1 MAHKATIY
9 KAAVNVADLDRNQ
22 FLDAT
27 LTLAR
32 HPSETQERM
41 MLRLLAWIKYANERL
56 QFTRGL
62 SAEEEPEAWL
72 RNDHMGIDL
81 WIELGLPDERRIKK
95 ACTQSA
101 EVALFTYN
109 SRAAEIW
116 WQQNKNKCSQFNN
129 LSVWY
134 LDDEQLAKLS
144 AFAGRTMILQ
154 ATIQDGAIWLSDA
167 ENNLEIHLVAWQSR
181 S

>member
-1 MAHKATIY
+1 MALKATIY
-9 KAAVNVADLDRNQ
+9 KAMVNVADLDRNK
-22 FLDAT
+22 FLDSN

-41 MLRLLAWIKYANERL
+41 MLRLLAWIKYADERL
-56 QFTRGL
+56 QFSRGL
-62 SAEEEPEAWL
+62 SAEEEPEIWQH
-72 RNDHMGIDL
+72 NDHLGIDL
-81 WIELGLPDERRIKK
+81 WVELGLPEERRVKK
-95 ACTQSA
+95 ACSQSA

-116 WQQNKNKCSQFNN
+116 WQQNQNKLSQFKN
-129 LSVWY
+129 LSIWY

-144 AFAGRTMILQ
+144 AFGTRSMNLQ

-167 ENNLEIHLVAWQSR
+167 ENNVEIHFTAWLCH
-181 S
+181 

>member
-1 MAHKATIY
+1 MALKATIY

-41 MLRLLAWIKYANERL
+41 ILRLLAWIKYANERL

-95 ACTQSA
+95 ACTQST

>member
-1 MAHKATIY
+1 MALKATIY
-9 KAAVNVADLDRNQ
+9 KATVNVADLDRNQ

-41 MLRLLAWIKYANERL
+41 MLRLLAWIKFANERL

-62 SAEEEPEAWL
+62 SAEDEPEAWL

-81 WIELGLPDERRIKK
+81 WIELGLPEERRIKK
-95 ACTQSA
+95 ACTQSK

-109 SRAAEIW
+109 SRAAQVW
-116 WQQNKNKCSQFNN
+116 WQQNQSKLAGFSN
-129 LSVWY
+129 LSIWY
-134 LDDEQLAKLS
+134 LDDEQLAQLS
-144 AFAGRTMILQ
+144 AFASRTMVLQ

-167 ENNLEIHLVAWQSR
+167 ENNLEIHLTSWQSAA
-181 S
+181 

>member
-1 MAHKATIY
+1 MALKATIY
-9 KAAVNVADLDRNQ
+9 KAMVNVADLDRNQ

-32 HPSETQERM
+32 HPSETQERL
-41 MLRLLAWIKYANERL
+41 MLRLLAWIKHAHERL

-62 SAEEEPEAWL
+62 SAEEEPDAWL
-72 RNDHMGIDL
+72 RNDHLGIDL
-81 WIELGLPDERRIKK
+81 WLEMGLPDERRIKK
-95 ACTQSA
+95 ACTQAA
-101 EVALFTYN
+101 EVALFAYN

-116 WQQNKNKCSQFNN
+116 WQQNKSKCAQYSN

-134 LDDEQLAKLS
+134 LDDEQLAQLS
-144 AFAGRTMILQ
+144 AFAERTMNLQ
-154 ATIQDGAIWLSDA
+154 ATIQDGAIWLSDNQ
-167 ENNLEIHLVAWQSR
+167 NNLGIHLTAWQQR

>member
-1 MAHKATIY
+1 MALKATIY
-9 KAAVNVADLDRNQ
+9 KALVNVADLDRNK
-22 FLDAT
+22 FMDSN

-41 MLRLLAWIKYANERL
+41 MLRLLAWIKYADERL
-56 QFTRGL
+56 VFSRGL
-62 SAEEEPEAWL
+62 SAEEEPEIWL

-81 WIELGLPDERRIKK
+81 WIELGLPDERRVKK
-95 ACTQSA
+95 ACSQSA

-116 WQQNKNKCSQFNN
+116 WQQNQNKLSQFKN
-129 LSVWY
+129 LSIWY
-134 LDDEQLAKLS
+134 LDDEQLAQLS
-144 AFAGRTMILQ
+144 AFGTRSMNLQ

-167 ENNLEIHLVAWQSR
+167 ENNVEIHFIPWLR
-181 S
+181 H

>member
-1 MAHKATIY
+1 MALKATIY
-9 KAAVNVADLDRNQ
+9 KAMVNVADLDRNK
-22 FLDAT
+22 FMDSN

-41 MLRLLAWIKYANERL
+41 MLRLLAWIKYADERL
-56 QFTRGL
+56 VFTRGL
-62 SAEEEPEAWL
+62 SAEEEPEIWL
-72 RNDHMGIDL
+72 RNDHLGIDL
-81 WIELGLPDERRIKK
+81 WIELGLPEERRVKK
-95 ACTQSA
+95 ACSQSA

-116 WQQNKNKCSQFNN
+116 WQQNQNKLSQFKN
-129 LSVWY
+129 LSIWY

-144 AFAGRTMILQ
+144 EFGTRSMNLQ

-167 ENNLEIHLVAWQSR
+167 ENNVEIHFTPWLR
-181 S
+181 H